1 MASITFKSERKCQV
15 ATGEWFDPYTGETIT
30 NATKLDMDHMV
41 PLKNAHD
48 SGGWAWDK
56 DRKSAFANEMSQ
68 EHHLIAVTA
77 SANRSK
83 GARGPEKWKP
93 ANRDYWCDYATD
105 WVQIKVDWELSA
117 TKTEWAE
124 LQEMLQTCDIVPAI
138 RPVR

>member
-1 MASITFKSERKCQV
+1 MASVTFKRERKCQV

-30 NATKLDMDHMV
+30 NATKLDIDHMV

-56 DRKSAFANEMSQ
+56 DKKSAFANEMSQ
-68 EHHLIAVTA
+68 EDHLIAVTA

-93 ANRDYWCDYATD
+93 ANRAYWCDYATD
-105 WVQIKVDWELSA
+105 WMQIKVGWELSA
-117 TKTEWAE
+117 TKTEWAA
-124 LQEMLQTCDIVPAI
+124 LQEMLETCDVAPA
-138 RPVR
+138 R